1 MCIYCGT
8 YHVHAISM
16 TKHTKRGTR
25 NRRAHLRGKGVH
37 VWRGGHAQQ
46 VITRGRGGH
55 PSGACRRWG
64 EGSTGRER
72 AWRSDVSP
80 MSFSFLNLIHFCGSS
95 RDIDKWCV
103 CGQARNCN
111 HHLLLCSLHVS
122 TQRLKLKIVACVQTG
137 QESSSSKRMTLLEYR
152 FALLAMNPTDLPTA
166 CMASHYDLALSLQ
179 VYLFSQLIIGLSPRP
194 VSSLQVIRLL
204 GFRFMSTGTR
214 SLPGSRCSQK
224 GPKARAL
231 N

>member
-1 MCIYCGT
+1 
-8 YHVHAISM
+8 
-16 TKHTKRGTR
+16 
-25 NRRAHLRGKGVH
+25 
-37 VWRGGHAQQ
+37 
-46 VITRGRGGH
+46 
-55 PSGACRRWG
+55 
-64 EGSTGRER
+64 
-72 AWRSDVSP
+72 
-80 MSFSFLNLIHFCGSS
+80 
-95 RDIDKWCV
+95 
-103 CGQARNCN
+103 
-111 HHLLLCSLHVS
+111 
-122 TQRLKLKIVACVQTG
+122 
-137 QESSSSKRMTLLEYR
+137 MTLLEYR

-214 SLPGSRCSQK
+214 SLPGSRCSQE